1 MEFKARYNKR
11 DIMYNAHK
19 FYRDGRHG
27 DFANCLRH
35 AWENAKGVKRLADAL
50 GEEIHTWKGWTA
62 LGREVIH
69 EQKTVGQVDSWVT
82 HLKYKI
88 KMAMSYFTYEQ
99 TCELGTQP
107 PKA

>member
-1 MEFKARYNKR
+1 MYTVKYDKR
-11 DIMYNAHK
+11 EIMKSAHK

-35 AWENAKGVKRLADAL
+35 AWENAKGFKNLAENV
-50 GEEIHTWKGWTA
+50 GEEIHTWFDWTL
-62 LGREVIH
+62 LGREVKH
-69 EQKTVGQVDSWVT
+69 EEKNVGQVESWVT
-82 HLKYKI
+82 HLKNKI
-88 KMAMSYFTYEQ
+88 KMAKSYFTYEQ